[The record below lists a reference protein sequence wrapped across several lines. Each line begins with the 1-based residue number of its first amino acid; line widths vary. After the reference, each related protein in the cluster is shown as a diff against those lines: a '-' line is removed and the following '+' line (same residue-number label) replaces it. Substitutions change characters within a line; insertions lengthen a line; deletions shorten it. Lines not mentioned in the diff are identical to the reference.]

1 MVYINENDKNKKQTL
16 NNDNNLK
23 KLSLLLSTAKV
34 TNSFLLSSLNSNC
47 NNTINDAL
55 SKTTLASE
63 KISREIGLN
72 TGIID
77 NLAIETSNQMIEA
90 AKELLKSN
98 YIQSTQSKNLT
109 PAQMNALTLIEIT
122 NLSESQIDGLSNEV
136 KNKLLDL

>member
-55 SKTTLASE
+55 SKTTLTSE
-63 KISREIGLN
+63 KISREIDQCNHIEDLKN
-72 TGIID
+72 IAKSYVKL
-77 NLAIETSNQMIEA
+77 NLAQL
-90 AKELLKSN
+90 ELFLQFDTN
-98 YIQSTQSKNLT
+98 YNI
-109 PAQMNALTLIEIT
+109 
-122 NLSESQIDGLSNEV
+122 
-136 KNKLLDL
+136 NKKVDPEK